1 MSVITFIINPT
12 SGTGKSKNIPALIHS
27 YFPTTGHTYRI
38 RFTEYAG
45 HAKMIVNEEIANGTR
60 IIVAVG
66 GDGTVNEVASGLL
79 HSQAAL
85 GIVPTGSGNG
95 LARHL
100 GIPMSA
106 FKALKVIAEN
116 YVTTIDSGEV
126 NGHPFFCTAGVGFDA
141 TVAERFSKIKGRGF
155 MNYIKASLNEYRTFQ
170 PQTLN
175 DSEGNVYHGFLL
187 TVCNANQYGN
197 DAFICP
203 SAQLNDGKLELVQVS
218 PLSLFQL
225 PLFLIQLLNKKLH
238 LNKHYRKHSFS
249 SLTLKRKV
257 KGPLH
262 IDGDPLSYD
271 SEFFFRCIPQSLNI
285 LIPSEKYS

>member
-12 SGTGKSKNIPALIHS
+12 SGTGKSKSIPALIHS
-27 YFPTTGHTYRI
+27 YFPTTGNTYRI

-66 GDGTVNEVASGLL
+66 GDGTVNEVASCLL

-100 GIPMSA
+100 NIPMNA
-106 FKALKVIAEN
+106 TQALQVIAEGQ
-116 YVTTIDSGEV
+116 VTAIDSGEV

-155 MNYIKASLNEYRTFQ
+155 YNYIKACLSEYRSYSPEKIT
-170 PQTLN
+170 
-175 DSEGNVYHGFLL
+175 DSDGVPYQGFLL

-197 DAFICP
+197 NAFICP
-203 SAQLNDGKLELVQVS
+203 SALLNDGKLDLVQVS
-218 PLSLFQL
+218 KIPLFQL
-225 PLFLIQLLNKKLH
+225 PFFLFQLLNKQLDRNQFATK
-238 LNKHYRKHSFS
+238 KSFS

-257 KGPLH
+257 PGPLH
-262 IDGDPLSYD
+262 IDGDPVAHATALS
-271 SEFFFRCIPQSLNI
+271 FKCVPKSLNI
-285 LIPSEKYS
+285 LIPSTKI

>member
-1 MSVITFIINPT
+1 MSAVTFIINPT
-12 SGTGKSKNIPALIHS
+12 SGTGKSKSIPALIHS

-66 GDGTVNEVASGLL
+66 GDGTVNEVASCLL

-100 GIPMSA
+100 NIPMNAS
-106 FKALKVIAEN
+106 KALQVIAEGQ
-116 YVTTIDSGEV
+116 VTTIDSGEV
-126 NGHPFFCTAGVGFDA
+126 NGQPFFCTAGVGFDA

-155 MNYIKASLNEYRTFQ
+155 SNYIKACLNEYKSYRPTTFKDGDNKNYQ
-170 PQTLN
+170 
-175 DSEGNVYHGFLL
+175 GFLL

-197 DAFICP
+197 NAFICP
-203 SAQLNDGKLELVQVS
+203 GAQLNDGKMELVQVS
-218 PLSLFQL
+218 PLPFSQL
-225 PLFLIQLLNKKLH
+225 PLFLFQLLSKTLH
-238 LNKHYRKHSFS
+238 KNRYYQQHTFS
-249 SLTLKRKV
+249 SLTLKRQTP
-257 KGPLH
+257 GPLH
-262 IDGDPLSYD
+262 IDGDPAPHVTELV
-271 SEFFFRCIPQSLNI
+271 FRSIPQSLNI
-285 LIPSEKYS
+285 LVPSLQV

>member
-12 SGTGKSKNIPALIHS
+12 SGTGKSKSIPALIHS

-60 IIVAVG
+60 VIVAVG

-100 GIPMSA
+100 KIPMNA
-106 FKALKVIAEN
+106 AKALKVIADN
-116 YVTTIDSGEV
+116 YVITIDSGEV
-126 NGHPFFCTAGVGFDA
+126 NGKPFFCTSGIGFDA
-141 TVAERFSKIKGRGF
+141 TVAERFATIKGRGF
-155 MNYIKASLNEYRTFQ
+155 INYIKACLNEYKTFR
-170 PQTLN
+170 PETITDN
-175 DSEGNVYHGFLL
+175 EGTTYKGFLL

-197 DAFICP
+197 NAFICP
-203 SAQLNDGKLELVQVS
+203 TASLSDGKLDLVQV
-218 PLSLFQL
+218 PTIPVYKLFS
-225 PLFLIQLLNKKLH
+225 FLIQLMNQTLDQNKSCT
-238 LNKHYRKHSFS
+238 RKSFS
-249 SLTLKRKV
+249 ELILKRKIA
-257 KGPLH
+257 GPLH
-262 IDGDPLSYD
+262 IDGDPVAHAAELS
-271 SEFFFRCIPQSLNI
+271 FRCVPKSLNV
-285 LIPSEKYS
+285 LAPL